1 MIDILVSSKTRVKL
15 LLKFFLN
22 SGMNAHLRGLE
33 SEFGESSNAIRLEL
47 NKLEEAGFLK
57 SETQG
62 NRKVF
67 GANKNHPL
75 FPDIHS
81 ILLKYTGIDQIIER
95 VIQRLGNVEEVYLVG
110 ELGRGNDSPII
121 DLIFVGDIDKITL
134 TEYIDRAEAFIR
146 RKIRYVQFNRMEFD
160 SNRESVL
167 NGAHIL
173 LWKS

>member
-1 MIDILVSSKTRVKL
+1 MIDILISSKTRVKL

-22 SGMNAHLRGLE
+22 TDTVAYLRGLE

-67 GANKNHPL
+67 GANKRHPL
-75 FPDIHS
+75 FSDIHS

-95 VIQRLGNVEEVYLVG
+95 VINRLGNLEEVYLVG
-110 ELGRGNDSPII
+110 ELGKGNDSPII
-121 DLIFVGDIDKITL
+121 DLIFVGEIDKITL
-134 TEYIDRAEAFIR
+134 TEYIDRAEEFVHK
-146 RKIRYVQFNRMEFD
+146 KIRYVQFNRIEFD
-160 SNRESVL
+160 LNRDALL
-167 NGAHIL
+167 NGAHIV
-173 LWKS
+173 LWQS